1 MEHDRREASPS
12 HASPR
17 EAYEQ
22 NYDEII
28 HYLGR
33 IAGKER
39 SNYRNEQP
47 RSWEHVGRQEELIA
61 MLLEVVDFLG
71 A

>member
-1 MEHDRREASPS
+1 MENLSHEASPS
-12 HASPR
+12 HATPR

-47 RSWEHVGRQEELIA
+47 RSWEHIGRQEELIA
-61 MLLEVVDFLG
+61 MLLGVVDYLG